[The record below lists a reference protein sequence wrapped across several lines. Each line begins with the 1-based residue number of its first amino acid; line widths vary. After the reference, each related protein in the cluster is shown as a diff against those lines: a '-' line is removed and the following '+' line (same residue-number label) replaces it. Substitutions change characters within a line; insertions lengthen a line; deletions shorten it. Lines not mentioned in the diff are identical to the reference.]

1 MQSILYGL
9 RKVDKR
15 YTQKQMAEY
24 LDISEKSYRDKELG
38 HREFT
43 QDEMFEIA
51 KLFNRKIDDI
61 FLPRKYQ
68 NGTKVRKGK

>member
-9 RKVDKR
+9 RKADKR

-24 LDISEKSYRDKELG
+24 LNISEKSYRDKELG

-68 NGTKVRKGK
+68 NGTKC

>member
-9 RKVDKR
+9 RKTDKR
-15 YTQKQMAEY
+15 YTQKQMADY
-24 LDISEKSYRDKELG
+24 LNISEKSYRDKELG

-51 KLFNRKIDDI
+51 KLFNKKIDDI
-61 FLPRKYQ
+61 FLPRKYH
-68 NGTKVRKGK
+68 NGTRT